1 MIYYT
6 EHAKDR
12 MRQRGI
18 TEEEVEYGLQNYH
31 TCYRDETGNPI
42 YNNQGIPIYHFKFGI
57 QTQVIPK
64 NRTIYIT
71 RPPKPRKTPPT
82 GMTV

>member
-12 MRQRGI
+12 MCQRGI

-31 TCYRDETGNPI
+31 ACYQGETGNQIFRADLPNGKHVKI
-42 YNNQGIPIYHFKFGI
+42 VVSCDKGE
-57 QTQVIPK
+57 T
-64 NRTIYIT
+64 TIIT
-71 RPPKPRKTPPT
+71 
-82 GMTV
+82 VADY

>member
-18 TEEEVEYGLQNYH
+18 TEEDVEYGLQNYH
-31 TCYRDETGNPI
+31 TYYQSEIGNNIYRADLPNGKHIKIVTTHEEAEA
-42 YNNQGIPIYHFKFGI
+42 
-57 QTQVIPK
+57 
-64 NRTIYIT
+64 TIIT
-71 RPPKPRKTPPT
+71 
-82 GMTV
+82 VADY

>member
-12 MRQRGI
+12 MHQRGI

-31 TCYRDETGNPI
+31 TYYRDETGNPI
-42 YNNQGIPIYHFKFGI
+42 YRVDLPNGKHIKIVVAFNKAE
-57 QTQVIPK
+57 T
-64 NRTIYIT
+64 TIIT
-71 RPPKPRKTPPT
+71 
-82 GMTV
+82 VADY

>member
-18 TEEEVEYGLQNYH
+18 TEDEVEYGLQNYH
-31 TCYRDETGNPI
+31 TRYLDETGNPI
-42 YNNQGIPIYHFKFGI
+42 YRTDLPNGKHIKIVVAGN
-57 QTQVIPK
+57 K
-64 NRTIYIT
+64 NETTIIT
-71 RPPKPRKTPPT
+71 
-82 GMTV
+82 VADY